1 MDSVTGVY
9 SDTLDALT
17 GAREL
22 MLSAQWQSALT
33 DAEGP
38 AAAQALLDVEHAI
51 LALSN
56 ASLSDIA
63 NDMQQNKADLTNQTN
78 ALNAAVTRVN
88 QVQGV
93 IDAVSALVGTV
104 AKIVPLL

>member
-1 MDSVTGVY
+1 LAALTNVY
-9 SDTLDALT
+9 SSTLTSLT

-33 DAEGP
+33 DAQGP
-38 AAAQALLDVEHAI
+38 TAAQALLDVEHAI

-56 ASLSDIA
+56 ASLTNIA
-63 NDMQQNKADLTNQTN
+63 NAMQANEIDLTNQTN
-78 ALNAAVTRVN
+78 ALSAVVAKIN

-93 IDAVSALVGTV
+93 IDAVTSIVTTV